1 VRILL
6 DYRPALRQR
15 TGVGEYVHE
24 LTRALLAA
32 EVHPPDVI
40 TVFSASMR
48 DRLDGSDL
56 PGAVIADLPVPVR
69 ALNYAWHRWQWPPVE
84 TLTRFDYDVVHAA
97 HPIRIPSRRAAQ
109 VVTVHD
115 LDFLRHPERTR
126 AEIRRDYPA
135 LAPAHIRAAD
145 AVLAVSATTARDIES
160 LTGHPASRVIV
171 APLGRPDWPH
181 RREEP
186 ADGVILFFGTIEP
199 RKNVDSLLDAYAW
212 LIAQRDAAGRATPP
226 LVLAGSAGGG
236 ADALLARTRQA
247 PLLGRVEVLGYVDPD
262 VRLDTYRRA
271 IALVMPSHAE
281 GFGLPAHEAM
291 TVGVPVIA
299 ADAGA
304 LPEVLGGAGA
314 LYPPG
319 DVDALC
325 ATLNTMIDDEV
336 RRDHMR
342 AAGWQR
348 ALDFSWAHTAER
360 TREAWQLARAAA
372 HERHRG

>member
-1 VRILL
+1 MRILL

-24 LTRALLAA
+24 LSRALLA
-32 EVHPPDVI
+32 EDVHPPDVV
-40 TVFSASMR
+40 TLFSASLR

-56 PGAVIADLPVPVR
+56 SGAVIADLRIPVR

-115 LDFLRHPERTR
+115 LDFLEHPDRTR

-135 LAPAHIRAAD
+135 LAPSHIRAAD
-145 AVLAVSATTARDIES
+145 AVLAVSATTARDIER
-160 LTGHPASRVIV
+160 LTGRPSSSVTV

-181 RREEP
+181 RLAEP
-186 ADGVILFFGTIEP
+186 TDGVILFFGTIDP
-199 RKNVDSLLDAYAW
+199 RKNVGSLLDAFTR
-212 LIAQRDAAGRATPP
+212 LLAQRDAAGRPTPT
-226 LVLAGSAGGG
+226 LVLAGGAGAG
-236 ADALLARTRQA
+236 ADALLARTLES
-247 PLLGRVEVLGYVDPD
+247 PLLGRVEVLGYVDPE
-262 VRLDTYRRA
+262 RRIDTYRRA
-271 IALVMPSHAE
+271 LTLVMPSHTE
-281 GFGLPAHEAM
+281 GFGLPALEAM

-325 ATLNTMIDDEV
+325 ATLEAVSTDAA
-336 RRDHMR
+336 RRDQMR
-342 AAGWQR
+342 TAGWRR
-348 ALDFSWAHTAER
+348 ALDFSWAHTAAR
-360 TREAWQLARAAA
+360 TREAWHLARIAAD
-372 HERHRG
+372 ERHRG